1 VCIEIKGDAMLGYL
15 ECLCLLNRCTRVFV
29 LSAHIM
35 EWFVERGFKPATID
49 ALPPTREATYN
60 HKWASKI
67 YMKQTKSDGDLDASE
82 F

>member
-1 VCIEIKGDAMLGYL
+1 
-15 ECLCLLNRCTRVFV
+15 
-29 LSAHIM
+29 M